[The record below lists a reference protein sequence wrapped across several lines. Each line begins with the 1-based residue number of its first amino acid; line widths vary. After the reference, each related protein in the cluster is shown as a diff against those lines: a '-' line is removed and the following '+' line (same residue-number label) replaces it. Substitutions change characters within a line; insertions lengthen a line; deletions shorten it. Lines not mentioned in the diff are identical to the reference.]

1 MKKAEKKDNLDKQAL
16 SELECEDAIISDKQ
30 RFGRVRTSLMKHL
43 RSEYGD
49 EVANRVLSR
58 INKRASNGSSEM
70 KDSMNKPQLEYDFNQ
85 NHFFQLESF

>member
-1 MKKAEKKDNLDKQAL
+1 MKKAEKNDNLDKQAL

-43 RSEYGD
+43 RSEHGD

-70 KDSMNKPQLEYDFNQ
+70 KESMSKPQLEYDFN
-85 NHFFQLESF
+85 